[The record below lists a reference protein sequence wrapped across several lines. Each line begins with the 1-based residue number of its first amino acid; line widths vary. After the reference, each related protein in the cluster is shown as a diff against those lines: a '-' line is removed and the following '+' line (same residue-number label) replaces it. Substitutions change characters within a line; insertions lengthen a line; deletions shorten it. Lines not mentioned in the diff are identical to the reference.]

1 MCLQLIGFNHE
12 KLVHRIKA
20 AALPETPNIE
30 KKVKNTKPIGTDTNA
45 EIPES
50 QYQDLFCIK
59 ANESLVQVK
68 IVYNLDDIGKNSSS
82 NRILDCKSELD
93 APNPVGRQCD
103 NTEINVASND
113 GLIKGQTLL
122 TSYFRPIQRKRVE
135 QIDDSVELTIEIN
148 EPDSIEI
155 SDHQE
160 PLCDRSNLL
169 LHRKQIRRK
178 YNRLTVC
185 KYLLRK
191 RLQQF
196 LVRLAAKLRRQYSAH
211 WRHRFQRNK
220 IVQFVYRCLISYH
233 EFTRTFLTQDNRG
246 IVEKNRPNMTTE
258 ALVIN
263 RRIQKLLNDNN
274 ANMRDTNDEH
284 PAPAHNP
291 SDAAAKRA
299 PKNQRTSD
307 NARQLLLTENAQE
320 SNEKDFCE

>member
-20 AALPETPNIE
+20 AALPETPKIE
-30 KKVKNTKPIGTDTNA
+30 KKVKNTKLIGTDTKV
-45 EIPES
+45 EIPER
-50 QYQDLFCIK
+50 QYQDLFCVK
-59 ANESLVQVK
+59 ANDSLVQVK
-68 IVYNLDDIGKNSSS
+68 ILYKLDDIGKNCNS
-82 NRILDCKSELD
+82 NQILDCETKLD
-93 APNPVGRQCD
+93 APNSIGHQCD
-103 NTEINVASND
+103 NTETNVASND
-113 GLIKGQTLL
+113 GLTKGQTLL
-122 TSYFRPIQRKRVE
+122 TSYFRPIQPKKAE
-135 QIDDSVELTIEIN
+135 QIDDSVELTIDIN
-148 EPDSIEI
+148 EPDNIEI

-169 LHRKQIRRK
+169 WHRKQIRRK

-185 KYLLRK
+185 KYLLRT

-196 LVRLAAKLRRQYSAH
+196 LVQLAATLRRQYSAH
-211 WRHRFQRNK
+211 WRHRFRRNK

-233 EFTRTFLTQDNRG
+233 EFTRTFLTRDNKR
-246 IVEKNRPNMTTE
+246 IVEKNRLNMTTE

-274 ANMRDTNDEH
+274 ANMRDSNDEH
-284 PAPAHNP
+284 PTPAHNP

-320 SNEKDFCE
+320 SNEKDFCK